1 MPLSRATTGVSLGE
15 LGEAAMRPLRRRSRR
30 LQGRAP
36 PQAGIRAAGFR
47 SCGILL
53 ADQRKCT
60 ESVSPS
66 SNSPDRPSPK
76 RLPGG
81 RAFNLRRSVL
91 GALGNLVH
99 HSATVKH
106 VEARLS
112 QTPIKSSIAE
122 NSRRS
127 TVRDRDSTQKCT
139 EAGAPSSGFPTDLR
153 RSDCLSE
160 SHQPRALLPRCNQDT
175 TGSRRP
181 RQASVKCNFRSLR
194 IFLYNPHI
202 LASNAV
208 CST

>member
-1 MPLSRATTGVSLGE
+1 MGRP
-15 LGEAAMRPLRRRSRR
+15 AASGR
-30 LQGRAP
+30 LQGLR
-36 PQAGIRAAGFR
+36 
-47 SCGILL
+47 
-53 ADQRKCT
+53 DQRKRT
-60 ESVSPS
+60 ESVSPPS
-66 SNSPDRPSPK
+66 SSPDRPSPK

-112 QTPIKSSIAE
+112 QTPIKSSISE

-139 EAGAPSSGFPTDLR
+139 ESGAPSSGFPTDLR

-160 SHQPRALLPRCNQDT
+160 SHQPRALRPRCNQDT
-175 TGSRRP
+175 TAWRHL
-181 RQASVKCNFRSLR
+181 RQARTNCVFRSLR
-194 IFLYNPHI
+194 LFLYNPHI
-202 LASNAV
+202 LAFSAV
-208 CST
+208 CFT